1 MSRSDFSPQD
11 RARMCEAYREFKEA
25 RPGLVDGLASVRSFV
40 NSDYFQ
46 WNGTVEDIY
55 AVVIGRQL
63 E

>member
-1 MSRSDFSPQD
+1 MSRSDFTPQE

-25 RPGLVDGLASVRSFV
+25 RPGLVDGTASVRSFM

-46 WNGTVEDIY
+46 WNGNPEDIY
-55 AVVIGRQL
+55 NIIIARQI